1 MTTVLEDVGATVA
14 SVVDR
19 VGPATVGLGRGWGRG
34 SGVVIGPDRVAT
46 CAHAL
51 RGDGATVSFADGR
64 QEAGRVT
71 AADPDLDLAVL
82 DVRTAGI
89 APVAW
94 AEGPLPPIGAPIV
107 ALGDPG
113 GRGLRATPGFV
124 SAAGRT
130 FRGPRGRARVEA
142 IEHTAPLPRGASG
155 GPLLDLEARLLG
167 WNALRL
173 DGGLILAVAAP
184 PVRGRVEALA
194 AGEVPDRVTL
204 GVAVVPPR
212 VARRLRRAVGMEP
225 REGLLVRAVE
235 AGGPADAA
243 GFTRGDLIVAAG
255 GAPVARVDAL
265 YAALDAIGPGGRLVL
280 GVVRGDDE
288 REVVVRFPGAGS

>member
-1 MTTVLEDVGATVA
+1 MTTGLEDVGRTVA

-34 SGVVIGPDRVAT
+34 SGVVIGPGRVAT

-51 RGDGATVSFADGR
+51 RGDGATVTFADGR
-64 QEAGRVT
+64 QEPGRVT

-82 DVRTAGI
+82 DVATADT

-94 AEGPLPPIGAPIV
+94 AEGALPTIGAPVV
-107 ALGDPG
+107 ALGNPG

-124 SAAGRT
+124 SAANRT

-155 GPLLDLEARLLG
+155 GPLVDLEGRLLG

-173 DGGLILAVAAP
+173 DGGLILAVAAA
-184 PVRGRVEALA
+184 PVCARVEALA
-194 AGEVPDRVTL
+194 AGEVPDRVSL

-212 VARRLRRAVGMEP
+212 VARRMRRAVGMDP

-235 AGGPADAA
+235 SGGPADAA
-243 GFTRGDLIVAAG
+243 GLARGDLIVDAAG
-255 GAPVARVDAL
+255 SPVTGLDVL
-265 YAALDAIGPGGRLVL
+265 YAALDAVAPGGELRL
-280 GVVRGDDE
+280 GVVRGSDE
-288 REVVVRFPGAGS
+288 REVVVRFPGAES